1 MLSFWNKPQSVCF
14 PTIKNS
20 TWCLDHGFIH
30 HSPRSTPKKFLSY
43 WSASTLPETM
53 KGILALGE
61 GTSVLWT
68 SCNVDKWR
76 VLLSS
81 FYTLQYSKAP
91 SNLCHTN
98 LHKYIY
104 IYINILHLVISFI
117 HFNTK
122 QTKTMYT
129 YVIIYNIIMYIYIL
143 SSPIHPHTSSQTTT
157 RIPFKKVIT
166 SRSVPWDIQSPAWTS
181 QDFVAPPTK
190 VIVVE
195 PPAWLWR

>member
-129 YVIIYNIIMYIYIL
+129 YVIIYNIIMYIYIY
-143 SSPIHPHTSSQTTT
+143 IIITYTSTHI
-157 RIPFKKVIT
+157 IPNNNKD
-166 SRSVPWDIQSPAWTS
+166 S
-181 QDFVAPPTK
+181 
-190 VIVVE
+190 
-195 PPAWLWR
+195 L